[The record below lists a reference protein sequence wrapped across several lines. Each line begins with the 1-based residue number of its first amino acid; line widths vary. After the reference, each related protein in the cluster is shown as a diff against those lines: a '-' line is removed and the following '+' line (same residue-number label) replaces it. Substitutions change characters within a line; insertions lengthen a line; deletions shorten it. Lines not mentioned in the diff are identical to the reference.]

1 MGFEEGY
8 WGNVDFFDN
17 ESQKFTKIKCTN
29 CDGQAFIKL
38 VEKWT
43 DIFRQWD
50 PKEEEKEKIWDKF
63 YLEIINEADMPAP
76 FDKYFRPWERGRSVG
91 FAGNDYGKRICVRG
105 KSETGATVWI
115 CVRSNKGGMMRMWD
129 RFVLYKPSGKEK
141 TMLTYI
147 VTDLYSPK
155 KLYEFK
161 DDERRWGQ
169 LDMNFYLDFDKGDGN
184 YITVEGASGK
194 FTPKIVDRDRNDP
207 RAGVRQISK
216 PYRSR
221 PSWAEYALG
230 LKDSKDEDA
239 GCSDF
244 HNMDVSL
251 FEKLDEASNS
261 FFAMLKENK
270 DALGALGLNR
280 EKARQEKMKHM
291 SEEER
296 AEMERQKSLLNSLDS
311 I

>member
-8 WGNVDFFDN
+8 WGDVDFRDN
-17 ESQKFTKIKCTN
+17 ESRKFTKIKCTN

-63 YLEIINEADMPAP
+63 YLEIIDEADMPAP
-76 FDKYFRPWERGRSVG
+76 FDKYFRPWGECG
-91 FAGNDYGKRICVRG
+91 FAGADYGKRVCVRG

-115 CVRSNKGGMMRMWD
+115 CVRSNTGGMMRMWD

-161 DDERRWGQ
+161 DDGSHWGQ

-184 YITVEGASGK
+184 YITVEGSSGK
-194 FTPKIVDRDRNDP
+194 FTPKMVDRDKNDIW
-207 RAGVRQISK
+207 AGVRQISK
-216 PYRSR
+216 PYQSR

-230 LKDSKDEDA
+230 LKDSKGEDA
-239 GCSDF
+239 GYRDF
-244 HNMDVSL
+244 HSMDVAL
-251 FEKLDEASNS
+251 FENLDEASNS

-270 DALGALGLNR
+270 DALGALGL
-280 EKARQEKMKHM
+280 AWQEKMKHM

>member
-1 MGFEEGY
+1 MGFEEDYLGD
-8 WGNVDFFDN
+8 VDFRDN
-17 ESQKFTKIKCTN
+17 ESRKFTKIKCTN

-63 YLEIINEADMPAP
+63 YLEIIDEADMPAP

-91 FAGNDYGKRICVRG
+91 FAGDDYGKRVCVRG

-115 CVRSNKGGMMRMWD
+115 CVRSNKGGTMWD

-147 VTDLYSPK
+147 VTDEYSPK
-155 KLYEFK
+155 KLDEIK
-161 DDERRWGQ
+161 DEEYWWRQ
-169 LDMNFYLDFDKGDGN
+169 LNMNFYLDFDKGDGN
-184 YITVEGASGK
+184 YLTVEGTGGK
-194 FTPKIVDRDRNDP
+194 STPKIVDRDKNNIL
-207 RAGVRQISK
+207 AGVRQISR

-230 LKDSKDEDA
+230 LKDSKGEDA
-239 GCSDF
+239 GYSDF
-244 HNMDVSL
+244 HSMDVSL
-251 FEKLDEASNS
+251 FKKLDEASDS
-261 FFAMLKENK
+261 FFAMLQENK
-270 DALGALGLNR
+270 DALGALGL
-280 EKARQEKMKHM
+280 ARQEKMKHM